1 VPQESREFL
10 LKIAGAVGRESLES
24 CLQSLAGARL
34 QGEEVILDPGNT
46 GEFVR
51 RQIKENI
58 SIIAQ
63 AASKIAGTKV
73 SVTLSQ
79 QAPKTAPN
87 QALKENPFSE
97 DELLEKAKRE
107 PVVKSFLDVFP
118 GPVKAEKIDS

>member
-1 VPQESREFL
+1 
-10 LKIAGAVGRESLES
+10 
-24 CLQSLAGARL
+24 
-34 QGEEVILDPGNT
+34 
-46 GEFVR
+46 
-51 RQIKENI
+51 
-58 SIIAQ
+58 
-63 AASKIAGTKV
+63 
-73 SVTLSQ
+73 VTLSQ